1 MYKKILSF
9 FILSFLVYGL
19 SVSAALAAPATPATP
34 STKTV
39 TNTYGLEETAKQ
51 AGLTSLGISSKDPIM
66 IASDII
72 SAALSFL
79 GIVFFLLIF
88 YAGIRWMTA
97 MGDSGKVDKAKE
109 MLEGAG
115 IGLLIVIASYA
126 LARFIFTNLGLG
138 S

>member
-1 MYKKILSF
+1 MSL
-9 FILSFLVYGL
+9 LV
-19 SVSAALAAPATPATP
+19 
-34 STKTV
+34 V
-39 TNTYGLEETAKQ
+39 TNVFAATSTYGLKETAEK
-51 AGLTSLGISSKDPIM
+51 AELTGLSISGKDPII

-97 MGDSGKVDKAKE
+97 MGDSGKVDKAKD